1 MGTQKKVSVSIEF
14 TLTEESTLV
23 PTNKRIRLAFK
34 EAVQNRQ
41 EYFPNGRKG
50 MDNLLDRLDHFME
63 GLVEE
68 CDDQI
73 KLIDKS

>member
-1 MGTQKKVSVSIEF
+1 MAAKKKISVSIEF

-63 GLVEE
+63 LLIED

-73 KLIDKS
+73 KLMDKS

>member
-1 MGTQKKVSVSIEF
+1 MGTKKKISVSIEF

-23 PTNKRIRLAFK
+23 PTNKRIQLAFK

-63 GLVEE
+63 LLIED

-73 KLIDKS
+73 KLIDKA

>member
-1 MGTQKKVSVSIEF
+1 MGTKKKISVSIEF

-63 GLVEE
+63 LLIED

-73 KLIDKS
+73 KLIDKA

>member
-1 MGTQKKVSVSIEF
+1 MGLEKKISVSIEF
-14 TLTEESTLV
+14 TLTEKTTLV
-23 PTNKRIRLAFK
+23 STNKRIRLAFK

-63 GLVEE
+63 GLIDE
-68 CDDQI
+68 CNDQI
-73 KLIDKS
+73 KLMDKS

>member
-50 MDNLLDRLDHFME
+50 MDDLLDLLDHFME
-63 GLVEE
+63 GLVEDCYKE
-68 CDDQI
+68 I
-73 KLIDKS
+73 EMIDKA

>member
-1 MGTQKKVSVSIEF
+1 MGLEKKISVSIEF
-14 TLTEESTLV
+14 TLTEKTTLV
-23 PTNKRIRLAFK
+23 STNKRIRLAFK

-63 GLVEE
+63 LLIED

-73 KLIDKS
+73 KLMDKS

>member
-1 MGTQKKVSVSIEF
+1 MAAKKKISVSIEF
-14 TLTEESTLV
+14 TLTEKTTLV
-23 PTNKRIRLAFK
+23 STNKRIRLAFK

-63 GLVEE
+63 LLIED

-73 KLIDKS
+73 KLMDKS